1 MTERKPANPLIRQA
15 VDLRAQLRDQQAAS
29 QARKELREQVA
40 PLAGNLRRQIDNL
53 ISASFKDVA
62 PVMVGGLAALRSKS
76 VSGEVEFQGEQVR
89 IAIIKG
95 EEMSDTA
102 YHVRVGS
109 LPESLVIES
118 PGIGD
123 DFYIQTRE
131 RDTSKPVL
139 VGGVVPFLRR
149 DVTVGDIKNYK
160 GVVDALADSKVVKDA
175 HYLKPS
181 RF

>member
-1 MTERKPANPLIRQA
+1 MERRPVNPLLQQA
-15 VDLRAQLRDQQAAS
+15 VEHQVLDRQRREAE

-40 PLAGNLRRQIDNL
+40 PLVKDLRKRIDNL
-53 ISASFKDVA
+53 ISTSFKNVD

-76 VSGEVEFQGEQVR
+76 VSGEVELQGEQVR
-89 IAIIKG
+89 ISVIKG
-95 EEMSDTA
+95 EEMHDMS

-131 RDTSKPVL
+131 RDASKPVL
-139 VGGVVPFLRR
+139 VGGTVPFLRR
-149 DVTVGDIKNYK
+149 DVTVGDIENYK
-160 GVVDALADSKVVKDA
+160 GVVAALADPSIVKNA
-175 HYLKPS
+175 RYLP
-181 RF
+181 RALY